1 MKQLI
6 LHVKIVTILVINVL
20 HQTLFVW
27 DVLIIQYLKELLLQ
41 LQIPVHAIL
50 AIFLCMIQQQIVL
63 FVIIHVLPAHSRLPN
78 AYLVMLMFW
87 EVGILLHNLVH
98 VTQDIMIILNQT
110 PNVILVLLL
119 VKIAPLLLMELNV
132 HPVFQDYLEHWMEL
146 IVIVWQVIMII

>member
-78 AYLVMLMFW
+78 AYLVMLMF
-87 EVGILLHNLVH
+87 
-98 VTQDIMIILNQT
+98 
-110 PNVILVLLL
+110 
-119 VKIAPLLLMELNV
+119 
-132 HPVFQDYLEHWMEL
+132 
-146 IVIVWQVIMII
+146 